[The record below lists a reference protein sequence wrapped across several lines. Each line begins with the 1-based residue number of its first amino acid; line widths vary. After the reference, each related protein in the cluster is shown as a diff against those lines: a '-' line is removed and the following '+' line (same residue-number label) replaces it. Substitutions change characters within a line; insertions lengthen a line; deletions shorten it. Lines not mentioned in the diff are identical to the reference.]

1 MEFINLKIISATKK
15 RRMNYINYIR
25 SYNILYTIL
34 MDLRGAHDLH
44 GFHGFH
50 GPGAWSKAANATNGD
65 GWWRWGGDG
74 EPRNAGGAEFSCRR

>member
-1 MEFINLKIISATKK
+1 
-15 RRMNYINYIR
+15 MNYINYIR

-34 MDLRGAHDLH
+34 MDLRGAHDL
-44 GFHGFH
+44 HGFH